1 MILPIVILVIEKEG
15 NKMALG
21 TNYKRNSGPNHPIVK
36 RLKAHHKRM
45 LELMEQGH
53 DKDDASRMAF
63 KEITSKKEK

>member
-1 MILPIVILVIEKEG
+1 
-15 NKMALG
+15 MALG

-53 DKDDASRMAF
+53 DKDGASRMAF